1 MLRTKRGSP
10 KGSIVFMLLAMGA
23 MYAATTL
30 FAAITGYYLS
40 VTTEYQNLSAWSLRV
55 VTWCLA
61 PDLSPSE
68 IYSCALDFY
77 RKPDGVKVGKAGQ
90 TLVCAN
96 TAALVVNVSFPSL
109 LIVVSAH

>member
-1 MLRTKRGSP
+1 
-10 KGSIVFMLLAMGA
+10 MLLAMGA

-77 RKPDGVKVGKAGQ
+77 RKPDGIKVGKAGQ

-96 TAALVVNVSFPSL
+96 TAALVVNVSFRSL
-109 LIVVSAH
+109 LIVGAPCINRTLISLPRWQ